1 MRQYSPQAALLAT
14 DMAQSVTRRGQALR
28 VYTPF
33 GYVPSQRGEA
43 GFAGQLNES
52 SLYMLGNG
60 YRAYLPTL
68 GRFVSP
74 DAVSPFG
81 QGGLNA
87 YAYCD
92 DDPVNRRDNEGD
104 SWRFLLGK
112 FVSKSKSVKSVYSA
126 LELRYAGP
134 GPGPGPGKVLRFATS
149 EVTDP
154 TLMYKALG
162 THLSGSQGSFGVMV
176 RNAERVKASAKGFE
190 AIPGYA
196 PLRDPSLFEQAIER
210 QHASV
215 WGNEAIKPVGP
226 GDWPALRQG
235 PLDLDDGDA
244 RRVVLSYLYY
254 QELANPQIVK
264 IRGRVDPWSNGRA

>member
-1 MRQYSPQAALLAT
+1 MRQYSPQAALLAI
-14 DMAQSVTRRGQALR
+14 DMAQSVLRRGQALR
-28 VYTPF
+28 VYAPF
-33 GYVPSQRGEA
+33 GHMPGQRGETA
-43 GFAGQLNES
+43 FTGQLSES
-52 SLYMLGNG
+52 SLYVSGNG

-81 QGGLNA
+81 QGGRNA

-92 DDPVNRRDNEGD
+92 GDPVNRRDNEGD
-104 SWRFLLGK
+104 SWRSLLGK
-112 FVSKSKSVKSVYSA
+112 FVSKSKSVKPVYSA
-126 LELRYAGP
+126 LELRYAGV
-134 GPGPGPGKVLRFATS
+134 GQGKVLRFATS

-162 THLSGSQGSFGVMV
+162 THLAGSQGGFGVMT

-215 WGNEAIKPVGP
+215 WGKEAIKPIGP
-226 GDWPALRQG
+226 GDWPGLRQG
-235 PLDLDDGDA
+235 SLDLDDGDA

-254 QELANPQIVK
+254 QELANPQIVQ
-264 IRGRVDPWSNGRA
+264 IRGRVDPWSSGRA